1 MSAPFYIPRE
11 APIAGPGGRIAQR
24 WDDACFQP
32 LLQALTALST
42 TILSGPD
49 ADPNGIV
56 IGSPGYLY
64 RRVGAATSR
73 LYVKESGENTDTGW
87 ILK

>member
-1 MSAPFYIPRE
+1 MAQVPPVPR
-11 APIAGPGGRIAQR
+11 ASHVVTGDRKVSHDWDKWFQDVAQT
-24 WDDACFQP
+24 
-32 LLQALTALST
+32 LNALST

-64 RRVGAATSR
+64 RRTGAITSR
-73 LYVKESGENTDTGW
+73 LWVKESGVNTDTGW
-87 ILK
+87 VGK

>member
-1 MSAPFYIPRE
+1 MAQVPPVPR
-11 APIAGPGGRIAQR
+11 ASQVVNGDRKVSHDWDKWFQDIAQT
-24 WDDACFQP
+24 
-32 LLQALTALST
+32 LNALST

-64 RRVGAATSR
+64 RRTGAITSR
-73 LYVKESGENTDTGW
+73 LWVKESGVNTDTGW
-87 ILK
+87 VGK